1 MRGKADGKGRRGGAS
16 ERGFSTFIAGCV
28 GDKPSSAPSIG
39 PTSRETPPLEARFSF
54 GTCCA
59 PLSIS
64 ARSIYWRS
72 CCHSACLFF
81 MPPLLTNRM
90 QAFYTGN

>member
-1 MRGKADGKGRRGGAS
+1 MGSRRGEG
-16 ERGFSTFIAGCV
+16 ERGREGVLYFHACGAVV
-28 GDKPSSAPSIG
+28 GTQAFVGAVDR

-90 QAFYTGN
+90 QAFHTGN